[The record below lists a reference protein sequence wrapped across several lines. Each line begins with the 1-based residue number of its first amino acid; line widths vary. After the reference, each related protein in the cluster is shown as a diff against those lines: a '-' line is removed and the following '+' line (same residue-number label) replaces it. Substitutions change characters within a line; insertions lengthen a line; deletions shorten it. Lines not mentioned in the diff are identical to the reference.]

1 MERVSGALLQQ
12 TTAELVVVSGAEVLL
27 PLLRLLLL
35 LRHLQL
41 A

>member
-1 MERVSGALLQQ
+1 MQRVSGAPLQKA
-12 TTAELVVVSGAEVLL
+12 TAELAVVSGAEVLL

-35 LRHLQL
+35 LRHLRL